1 MSICISHEQWQLNSG
16 FKYKPQ
22 EPWDVVYLLTFSIKS
37 QRCMQVNIRFGPT
50 DPSWDMKC
58 SNLFWWSFFFE
69 PPKLEEINHC
79 HGGMFCFYQFPA
91 FRRKEFMEGFFSDKK
106 LRILELFEHVIK
118 ATDII
123 TCFKWKFWHVQA
135 LLSLSWIYHTDG
147 SDVGGA
153 NFIAYQ
159 VLVSCMS
166 PSKSVM

>member
-1 MSICISHEQWQLNSG
+1 MSICISHEQWTLNSG

-22 EPWDVVYLLTFSIKS
+22 DPFDVVYLLTFSIKN
-37 QRCMQVNIRFGPT
+37 QLCMQVNIRFDPT

-58 SNLFWWSFFFE
+58 SNLVWWSFLLN
-69 PPKLEEINHC
+69 PPSLKKSTIVMAECFVFINSLHFD
-79 HGGMFCFYQFPA
+79 GKNSWRGS
-91 FRRKEFMEGFFSDKK
+91 FRKKK
-106 LRILELFEHVIK
+106 LRILELCEHVIK
-118 ATDII
+118 AADII
-123 TCFKWKFWHVQA
+123 TCFKWELWHVQA

-147 SDVGGA
+147 SDVQGA